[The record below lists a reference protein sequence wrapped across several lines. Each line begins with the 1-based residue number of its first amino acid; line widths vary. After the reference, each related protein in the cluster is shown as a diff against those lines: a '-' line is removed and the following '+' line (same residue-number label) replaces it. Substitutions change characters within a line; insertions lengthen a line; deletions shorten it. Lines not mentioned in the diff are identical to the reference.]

1 MSIPLII
8 LNPGHYPGKDP
19 GACSGSLQEAE
30 INACICDR
38 IAALAPQYG
47 LRTMTVHENELAD
60 ICREANSYSEAELF
74 YSVHVNAGG
83 GTGYEDYTYSQNGDA
98 NIYRGIIRAEVM
110 AYLDGFS
117 FVDRGAK
124 YNSSLYVLRNTCMP
138 AILTENLFIDTEK
151 DALKLADPAFL
162 DGLALAHV
170 KGLARALGANY
181 GSAAEPEPEWAGE
194 AVEWAVKN
202 GLVNT
207 REGSEDFYRQV
218 VILHRYHNKFN
229 SA

>member
-19 GACSGSLQEAE
+19 GACSGGLQEAE
-30 INACICDR
+30 VNVRICDR
-38 IAALAPQYG
+38 IAALATRYG
-47 LRTMTVHENELAD
+47 FYTMTVHENELAD
-60 ICREANSYSEAELF
+60 ICRKANAYADAVLF

-83 GTGYEDYTYSQNGDA
+83 GTGYEDYTYSQSSNA
-98 NIYRGIIRAEVM
+98 NVYRDIIRAEVM
-110 AYLDGFS
+110 AYLDGFG

-124 YNSSLYVLRNTCMP
+124 YNSSLYVLRNTSMP
-138 AILTENLFIDTEK
+138 AVLTENLFIDTEK
-151 DALKLADPAFL
+151 DALKLTSPAFL

-181 GSAAEPEPEWAGE
+181 GAAAEPGPEWAQG

-202 GLVNT
+202 GLVDT